1 MPTLS
6 QADRICTP
14 WTDCC
19 EIVAQAGK
27 YSKVGFTIS
36 RTTDL
41 WNVKRGHCPAITAN
55 GFGTGEFNAA
65 GLGSAGLGA
74 TGPGATGPGAAE
86 LGQVFAKSD
95 KPLHFVE
102 FHSFEQF

>member
-65 GLGSAGLGA
+65 GLGVAGLGA
-74 TGPGATGPGAAE
+74 AGPGAAE

-102 FHSFEQF
+102 FRSFEQF